1 MESQFNNFLKNFV
14 SINKYLIQNVKY
26 NILINSS
33 QEPYI
38 VTDFLEKINII
49 VRNECQLIDDNFELF
64 VYNVFDNN
72 NRVYKSELNR
82 VIERISFEIMYFIT
96 HNDFNIDTCE
106 ITNNAYLNDT
116 LNKIQLFFYLNK

>member
-64 VYNVFDNN
+64 VFESNEIWIIMIYEDEDGFCEVNL
-72 NRVYKSELNR
+72 VY
-82 VIERISFEIMYFIT
+82 
-96 HNDFNIDTCE
+96 
-106 ITNNAYLNDT
+106 
-116 LNKIQLFFYLNK
+116 